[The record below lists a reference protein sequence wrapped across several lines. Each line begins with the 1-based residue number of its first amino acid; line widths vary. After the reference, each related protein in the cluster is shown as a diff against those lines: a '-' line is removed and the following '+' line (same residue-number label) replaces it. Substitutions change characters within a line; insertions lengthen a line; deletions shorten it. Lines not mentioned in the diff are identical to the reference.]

1 MGIMGTPTPAGFD
14 YMIVGDVFMRR
25 YPPFFNANDNTVTF
39 FEESATTEF
48 LQ

>member
-1 MGIMGTPTPAGFD
+1 MGIMGAAVPEGFN

-25 YPPFFNANDNTVTF
+25 YPPYFNANDNTVTF
-39 FEESATTEF
+39 FEETPAEF